1 MLIALNDYLCI
12 FMIMI
17 NIKSL
22 HALSARVG
30 IKSQAELARQAGLTP
45 QQLNKNIK
53 GHVIAN
59 LATIDRLCGVLDC
72 QPGAFLEYKAD

>member
-1 MLIALNDYLCI
+1 
-12 FMIMI
+12 MIMI

-30 IKSQAELARQAGLTP
+30 IKSQAELARQAGMSP
-45 QQLNKNIK
+45 QQLNRNLK
-53 GHVIAN
+53 GHKAAN

-72 QPGAFLEYKAD
+72 QPGAFLEYKPDESQ